1 GCAPKVLLMLAHIL
15 VLSERRA
22 PGRTAIATSTV
33 FSTRSSCAVLRCRA
47 AAVHLD
53 PQPRGGPHPLPPP
66 DHRLPMAGPGPW
78 RASPAYP
85 SLPAQGRT
93 LRRPR
98 GRLRDLGGH
107 RVALHPRN
115 RPPARRPRP

>member
-1 GCAPKVLLMLAHIL
+1 MGCCGCVPTVLLMLAHIL

-33 FSTRSSCAVLRCRA
+33 FFTRSSCAVLPCRA

-66 DHRLPMAGPGPW
+66 DHRLPLASPRP
-78 RASPAYP
+78 RHASPAYP
-85 SLPAQGRT
+85 CLPAQRRT

-98 GRLRDLGGH
+98 GRLR
-107 RVALHPRN
+107 
-115 RPPARRPRP
+115 